1 MHRNLARLD
10 PLTGLV
16 DSFAPN
22 PNGTVSR
29 VALQADGKILVAG
42 GFHSNNGEISIGGQA
57 RNYFARLDPV
67 SGLADSLDLNPNLT
81 SPGANNGPITSIAV
95 QADNKILL
103 SGFFTSIGGEPRNH
117 MARFNASSGLV
128 DSFDP
133 NLINNDLPDG
143 PVSNGIA
150 LQADD
155 KILVGGSFIN
165 IGGQPRSYIARLDPD
180 TGEADPYNPDATR
193 AFFFVLPAPDG
204 KILAGYAL
212 GQVVGGQARTS
223 FARLTNDTAAL
234 QSLIIT
240 EHTISWIRG
249 GSSPLLHRATFEYS
263 LDNVNYVL
271 LGDGTASGSNWT
283 MSGLNFPGGQNF
295 YIRARGYYSTD
306 ISQSISES
314 TRNVFLFG
322 PTRVVSRKSHRS
334 AGAFDIDLPLTGDA
348 GVECRSGGA
357 NGDYQLV
364 FTFLSEVTFDNAVIS
379 DGAGSVSGTTGSGTN
394 TITVNLTG
402 VTNAQTINI
411 DLLGASDG
419 TNTSNFVVPMSV
431 LVGDT
436 SGNGV
441 VNASDLTETKGQVGV
456 PLNDHN
462 FREDVNAN
470 GSINASDV
478 SLVKSKSGT
487 ALP

>member
-1 MHRNLARLD
+1 
-10 PLTGLV
+10 
-16 DSFAPN
+16 
-22 PNGTVSR
+22 
-29 VALQADGKILVAG
+29 
-42 GFHSNNGEISIGGQA
+42 
-57 RNYFARLDPV
+57 
-67 SGLADSLDLNPNLT
+67 
-81 SPGANNGPITSIAV
+81 
-95 QADNKILL
+95 
-103 SGFFTSIGGEPRNH
+103 
-117 MARFNASSGLV
+117 
-128 DSFDP
+128 
-133 NLINNDLPDG
+133 
-143 PVSNGIA
+143 
-150 LQADD
+150 
-155 KILVGGSFIN
+155 
-165 IGGQPRSYIARLDPD
+165 
-180 TGEADPYNPDATR
+180 
-193 AFFFVLPAPDG
+193 
-204 KILAGYAL
+204 
-212 GQVVGGQARTS
+212 
-223 FARLTNDTAAL
+223 
-234 QSLIIT
+234 
-240 EHTISWIRG
+240 
-249 GSSPLLHRATFEYS
+249 
-263 LDNVNYVL
+263 
-271 LGDGTASGSNWT
+271 
-283 MSGLNFPGGQNF
+283 
-295 YIRARGYYSTD
+295 
-306 ISQSISES
+306 
-314 TRNVFLFG
+314 
-322 PTRVVSRKSHRS
+322 VVSRKSHRS